1 MVSPPQEETASLVA
15 SERVLLRFL
24 CARDAP
30 GPSVTEIVRVL
41 EGYRFRDAEN
51 EVILRALLEF
61 GDRNEKYLESQL
73 ASHLTRLGFPD
84 LDLESL
90 FVNPAPAAV
99 EVRLAMD
106 RISAARPAKA

>member
-1 MVSPPQEETASLVA
+1 M
-15 SERVLLRFL
+15 LRFL

-61 GDRNEKYLESQL
+61 GDRREEDVESQL

-84 LDLESL
+84 LDLENL
-90 FVNPAPAAV
+90 FVNPAPAEV